1 MLRETCVDFFREVW
15 EKPCCQVVFV
25 GLFVSEVFNLN
36 LDSCATFSELV
47 CTFISPRSD
56 VELGLNCGF
65 TACWLRPKGA
75 NMSHEIEAR
84 SDGLDQCCN
93 DFIFI
98 SVRIHVC
105 TV

>member
-1 MLRETCVDFFREVW
+1 MCNFFRT
-15 EKPCCQVVFV
+15 CLHLHCT
-25 GLFVSEVFNLN
+25 
-36 LDSCATFSELV
+36 TFRRG
-47 CTFISPRSD
+47 F
-56 VELGLNCGF
+56 GLNCGF

>member
-1 MLRETCVDFFREVW
+1 MLRETCVDFFREFGKNLVARLFSLDCLFLRFQF
-15 EKPCCQVVFV
+15 EF
-25 GLFVSEVFNLN
+25 GLLCN
-36 LDSCATFSELV
+36 FSELV
-47 CTFISPRSD
+47 CTFISPRLD